1 MAFVN
6 VIVNGVSAGASYFSV
21 DGSGR
26 YSLSDGRKY
35 KIPDGRHM
43 IQVVEATGS
52 GYVTKYSITENFDE
66 DTAMNMVVYTDSVD
80 YGSILNVE
88 YNLVTLDSGTKAELN
103 SEVQQQQSSIASARK
118 RQKRNKMIKNAVLT
132 VLIMIFAVVIF
143 NACNSINF

>member
-1 MAFVN
+1 
-6 VIVNGVSAGASYFSV
+6 
-21 DGSGR
+21 
-26 YSLSDGRKY
+26 
-35 KIPDGRHM
+35 M

-66 DTAMNMVVYTDSVD
+66 NTAMNMVVYTDSVD

-88 YNLVTLDSGTKAELN
+88 YNLVTLDSVTKAELN
-103 SEVQQQQSSIASARK
+103 SKVQQQQSSIASARK
-118 RQKRNKMIKNAVLT
+118 RQKRNKIIKDAVLT

>member
-26 YSLSDGRKY
+26 YSLGDGRKY

-103 SEVQQQQSSIASARK
+103 SKVQQQQSSIAAARK
-118 RQKRNKMIKNAVLT
+118 RQKRNKIIKNAVLT
-132 VLIMIFAVVIF
+132 VLIFAVVIF